1 MRRIVLVL
9 AFVVAALVG
18 SAPAMADHGH
28 RGGWGY
34 GPYHHHPHYGVY
46 HRVYAP
52 PPVVVYPRAYYRTV
66 VPYDYRPLYVVP
78 YPGFGVYGNRF
89 SLYFGY

>member
-1 MRRIVLVL
+1 MLVL

-18 SAPAMADHGH
+18 SATAMADHGY
-28 RGGWGY
+28 RGH
-34 GPYHHHPHYGVY
+34 GPYHHHPHYGVH

-52 PPVVVYPRAYYRTV
+52 PPVFVYPRAYYRTV
-66 VPYDYRPLYVVP
+66 VPYGYGPTYVVP
-78 YPGFGVYGNRF
+78 YPGLGIYGNRF